1 MKKKKA
7 KLTSFS
13 ILMLIILVL
22 ALVSRFIPGVT
33 PATVGDFTM
42 SVYNGYENAVDV
54 CIFVTILGGFLEIVN
69 ATGALNTGVAVL
81 VKKLH
86 GKEEILI
93 AVLMFL
99 FSVGGTTYG
108 MCEET
113 VPFYLLLATT
123 MVAAGMDT
131 LVGAAVVLLGAGVGV
146 LGSTINPFATGIAMS
161 TAADA
166 GVAINS
172 GTIMLLGAILWI
184 SSYLVALFFVLRY
197 AKKVKADKGST
208 FLSLQ
213 EQEDMKT
220 LNVNTSEDVKLS
232 GKQKAVLV
240 LFAISFVIMICGFSP
255 WVDLG
260 VIDPDVADAGTH
272 WSAFLTGNCF
282 GYWWFNDGTTWFL
295 IMSIIIAVVARM
307 SEKEYIDHFI
317 SGAGGMMSVVLVIA
331 VARGAKVIM
340 STTGLDV
347 WILDTCARLLEGVS
361 ATLFAPIAYLVYIP
375 LSFFIPSSSGLATV
389 SMPVFAP
396 LTAKLGFSPEV
407 MVMIFSAGNGLV
419 NLFTPTSGAIM
430 GGLALAKVEWTT
442 WVKWAWKCIL
452 IIAILNIVIL
462 TAAMLI
468 L

>member
-1 MKKKKA
+1 M
-7 KLTSFS
+7 
-13 ILMLIILVL
+13 
-22 ALVSRFIPGVT
+22 
-33 PATVGDFTM
+33 
-42 SVYNGYENAVDV
+42 
-54 CIFVTILGGFLEIVN
+54 
-69 ATGALNTGVAVL
+69 NTGVAVL

-99 FSVGGTTYG
+99 FSIGGTTYG

-197 AKKVKADKGST
+197 AKKVKTDKGST

-240 LFAISFVIMICGFSP
+240 LFAISFVIMICGFIP